1 MESFLNLIVSK
12 ESAEIFCFVKA
23 GIDDSAENQIPAI
36 ALGFEG

>member
-23 GIDDSAENQIPAI
+23 GIDDSAENQIPV
-36 ALGFEG
+36 LP